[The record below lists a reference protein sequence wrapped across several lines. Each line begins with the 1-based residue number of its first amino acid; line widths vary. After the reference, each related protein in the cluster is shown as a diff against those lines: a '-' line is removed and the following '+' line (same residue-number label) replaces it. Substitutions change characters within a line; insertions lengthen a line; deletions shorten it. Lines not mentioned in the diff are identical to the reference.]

1 MIKKI
6 TFFLFI
12 VLIFWFLG
20 RNIWT
25 NIEEIRSFSW
35 SLTLQDVLFI
45 SLCFIVVYLVN
56 ILSWQALLKSL
67 GVNLSFRKNIR
78 IWLFS
83 NATRLLPGG
92 VWQYP
97 SKLVMLEKEGVKRN
111 SALIAVIMETLFT
124 LSFGSITVFATL
136 PFWAI
141 PERFSYLNN
150 FLWFFLAAPVLAI
163 ILLHPKLVK
172 AMVSYLA
179 KLSKR
184 KIEFTGI
191 RFSKKNLTLASLL
204 FLFRFVVFGIAFF
217 ALFGVVYPL
226 NPTLFP
232 ILLGT
237 LSLSWIIGFLAVFA
251 PAGLGVTE
259 LTLALLLSSY
269 LPIGVSSFMA
279 IFFRVILLSFEGIFL
294 LLALTFKK
302 D

>member
-136 PFWAI
+136 PF
-141 PERFSYLNN
+141 
-150 FLWFFLAAPVLAI
+150 
-163 ILLHPKLVK
+163 
-172 AMVSYLA
+172 
-179 KLSKR
+179 
-184 KIEFTGI
+184 
-191 RFSKKNLTLASLL
+191 
-204 FLFRFVVFGIAFF
+204 
-217 ALFGVVYPL
+217 
-226 NPTLFP
+226 
-232 ILLGT
+232 
-237 LSLSWIIGFLAVFA
+237 
-251 PAGLGVTE
+251 
-259 LTLALLLSSY
+259 
-269 LPIGVSSFMA
+269 
-279 IFFRVILLSFEGIFL
+279 
-294 LLALTFKK
+294 
-302 D
+302 